1 MTANEK
7 LDMYRGKKAFI
18 ENLSKAFEAGPAG
31 STVTSIDYE
40 VYSLELKDDITYYK
54 EYIIVTFKGG
64 SISVRSA
71 NGNSNT
77 ANFRAIGTLLD
88 GGYYDEVFYY
98 ENLEADGYKKVE
110 L

>member
-1 MTANEK
+1 MTINEK
-7 LDMYRGKKAFI
+7 LEMFRGKKAFI
-18 ENLSKAFEAGPAG
+18 ENISKAFEARPAG
-31 STVTSIDYE
+31 STVTSINYE

-88 GGYYDEVFYY
+88 GGYYDEVFCY

>member
-7 LDMYRGKKAFI
+7 LAMYRGKKTFI
-18 ENLSKAFEAGPAG
+18 KNISKAFEAGPAG

-64 SISVRSA
+64 SISVRTV

-77 ANFRAIGTLLD
+77 ANFRAIGTMLD
-88 GGYYDEVFYY
+88 GGYYDEVFTY
-98 ENLEADGYKKVE
+98 ENISESGYKKVE

>member
-7 LDMYRGKKAFI
+7 LDMYRGKKTFV
-18 ENLSKAFEAGPAG
+18 ENISKAFEADPAG
-31 STVTSIDYE
+31 STVTSINYE